1 MNISSL
7 SGAGS
12 AVTPNPPEQAPRV
25 AEASPVVVQVPA
37 AVRPEQT
44 AGPSFEQV
52 QQATKQVQQMVQTKT
67 SNLTFSVDQGSGKT
81 VVKLMDNETGKVIRQ
96 IPSEE
101 MIAMAEALD
110 KMEGM
115 LLKQKA

>member
-1 MNISSL
+1 MSISSL
-7 SGAGS
+7 SGAGT
-12 AVTPNPPEQAPRV
+12 AVTPNPPEQAPR
-25 AEASPVVVQVPA
+25 AAQASTVSVQVQA
-37 AVRPEQT
+37 AVQQT
-44 AGPSFEQV
+44 PSAGPSLEQV
-52 QQATKQVQQMVQTKT
+52 QQATKQVQQVVQSKA

-81 VVKLMDNETGKVIRQ
+81 VVKVMDSETGKVIRQ